1 MEARILI
8 IEDDRRIAEL
18 IRRYIEAA
26 GFKALT
32 AFDGNTGLNLARSE
46 RPDVILLDL
55 MLPGRSGNDVCR
67 ILRRESSVPIIM
79 LTARGAREDKIQ
91 GLDGGAD
98 DYMVKPFDPDELI
111 VRIRALLR
119 RSRSQVRRRLD
130 CGPLTLDEDRETVS
144 LRGEDLSLSHAQF
157 LVLSTLIRQPG
168 MVFSRNQ
175 IIDQAFGGDYNAYD
189 RAIDTH
195 IRRLRKIIHRDGFEP
210 IETVYGAGYRMRCQ

>member
-130 CGPLTLDEDRETVS
+130 CGPLPSMKIAR
-144 LRGEDLSLSHAQF
+144 LSAC
-157 LVLSTLIRQPG
+157 
-168 MVFSRNQ
+168 
-175 IIDQAFGGDYNAYD
+175 GG
-189 RAIDTH
+189 RTFH
-195 IRRLRKIIHRDGFEP
+195 
-210 IETVYGAGYRMRCQ
+210 